1 MGCYGMKMIRAVI
14 RPEAVDKVADNL
26 EAGGFTA
33 LTRIEVFGRGKQKGI
48 KVGNV
53 VYDNLP
59 KTMLMLVV
67 GDDQTEKAVQII
79 EESPPEPETSATARS
94 SSPRSRRPT
103 PSEPAS
109 EGSRNERSPGH
120 HPDEQ
125 DGEHQ
130 RRSGRHRHS
139 LHHRLQGQRPGK
151 TARPANPASFPARA
165 SRIKRA

>member
-67 GDDQTEKAVQII
+67 GDDQMEKAVGITEDSARTGNI
-79 EESPPEPETSATARS
+79 GDGKIFITSVEEAYTIRT
-94 SSPRSRRPT
+94 
-103 PSEPAS
+103 
-109 EGSRNERSPGH
+109 
-120 HPDEQ
+120 
-125 DGEHQ
+125 
-130 RRSGRHRHS
+130 
-139 LHHRLQGQRPGK
+139 GQRGL
-151 TARPANPASFPARA
+151 
-165 SRIKRA
+165 